1 MKRLTSLLIALC
13 TLSAIG
19 GCCGYNRCS
28 PCGCGAGGTQ
38 GFGTYGGYG
47 TQFGQ
52 VSPSSSINYG
62 SPSALQP
69 TISTAQPVA
78 AINQASYNSY
88 AAAPSAATTTAYPPA
103 AYPAAAGPATAMMP
117 LDPLPTY

>member
-1 MKRLTSLLIALC
+1 MKRLTGLLIALS
-13 TLSAIG
+13 LSAIG

-28 PCGCGAGGTQ
+28 PCGCGVGGTQ

-52 VSPSSSINYG
+52 VSPSSSLNYAA
-62 SPSALQP
+62 PSAAQP
-69 TISTAQPVA
+69 TLSATAPVA
-78 AINQASYNSY
+78 TINQASYSSY
-88 AAAPSAATTTAYPPA
+88 AVAPGTTTTAAYTPASYPVSGA
-103 AYPAAAGPATAMMP
+103 PATAMVP